1 MLQRLKEF
9 AEGGHIDLPP
19 PLYSKRPV
27 RYIIDLD
34 YYGRPLAPTPLDT
47 SEPDSRR
54 ARRGV
59 PRLVPSLSR
68 SKGIR
73 PLLLADN
80 AEYTLGLARAD
91 SRPDRVAAMHAEYT
105 DLVERCA
112 AQTGLASVKAVSR
125 FLHFGGARTLALGN
139 DFNPADTITFRVGG
153 KFPVDTE
160 EVRSFWANESQ
171 GHRARKL
178 QCHICAEVKPVPDR
192 LQKKVKG
199 IPGGLLVGT
208 SLISANAPSFESY
221 GLKKSQVAPT
231 CADCG
236 EKFTAALDHLLSDE
250 KYHLALPSGK
260 VVLWTREPTPFDWA
274 RILDSP
280 DDKGIAP
287 QIRDLESGCEGASID
302 EVPLYA
308 AVLSANG
315 GRAVLRDWMEST
327 IGEVRKNLGNW
338 FRSQSIVTSR
348 RNEERPLGL
357 HALTGATGRTLKD
370 TSMLV
375 TASLVRSA
383 LLGAHPPR
391 ALLYHAVRLNRAA
404 RNVSRPRAALM
415 KLVLTTGA
423 GGPFQVTRMTS
434 LDPFNRNRAY
444 LCGRLLCVL
453 EHAQRSAMRGV
464 RPTVMDRYFGLAS
477 SAPSPVFRGLLS
489 TAEPHLL
496 KLKRQRGAAYR
507 LIEPH
512 LASTLEGLDE
522 FPVRLTLEEQGLF
535 ALGYYHQQAS
545 LNSEIERHSLAAD
558 KSVYPTSPLAA
569 D

>member
-19 PLYSKRPV
+19 PLYSRRPV

-34 YYGRPLAPTPLDT
+34 FDGHPLAPVPLDT
-47 SEPDSRR
+47 SEPGSRR
-54 ARRGV
+54 ARRGI

-80 AEYTLGLARAD
+80 AEYTLGLARED
-91 SRPDRVAAMHAEYT
+91 SRPDRVAAMHAEYA

-125 FLHFGGARTLALGN
+125 FLHFGCARPLALGN

-153 KFPVDTE
+153 KFPVDAA
-160 EVRSFWANESQ
+160 EVQSFWANEAQ
-171 GHRARKL
+171 GQRARKL

-221 GLKKSQVAPT
+221 GLKKSHVAPT

-236 EKFTAALDHLLSDE
+236 EKFSEALDHLLSDE
-250 KYHLALPSGK
+250 KYHLAFPSGK
-260 VVLWTREPTPFDWA
+260 VVLWTAEPTPFDWA

-280 DDKGIAP
+280 NDEGITA
-287 QIRDLESGCEGASID
+287 QIKDLESGREGAAID
-302 EVPLYA
+302 AVPLYG

-327 IGEVRKNLGNW
+327 VGEVRENLGTW
-338 FRSQSIVTSR
+338 FRSQSIVA
-348 RNEERPLGL
+348 PLEHEPRLLGIP
-357 HALTGATGRTLKD
+357 ALTGATGRTLND

-375 TASLVRSA
+375 TASLLRSA
-383 LLGAHPPR
+383 LLGDHLPH
-391 ALLYHAVRLNRAA
+391 ALLYHALRVNRSEG
-404 RNVSRPRAALM
+404 RVTRPRAALI
-415 KLVLTTGA
+415 KLTLTTGA
-423 GGPFQVTRMTS
+423 STPLQARSMTS

-444 LCGRLLCVL
+444 LCGRLFYVL
-453 EHAQRSAMRGV
+453 EHTQRSAIRGI
-464 RPTVMDRYFGLAS
+464 RSTIMDRYFGMAS
-477 SAPSPVFRGLLS
+477 SAPAPVFRRLLS
-489 TAEPHLL
+489 TAGPHLL

-512 LASTLEGLDE
+512 LASTLEGLKE
-522 FPVRLTLEEQGLF
+522 FPIRLTLREQGLF
-535 ALGYYHQQAS
+535 ALGYYHQRAS
-545 LNSEIERHSLAAD
+545 LIDEIERRSRASE
-558 KSVYPTSPLAA
+558 KSVATVSPLAA